1 MRSSP
6 RYGDKDIVVVTNRL
20 TGNKFTELWRSKEE
34 EVRLVGCIYQYAKI
48 GSNDGVIALKSCVM
62 DNAKRSLVF
71 AEHYRLSDYVDQ
83 RWSIPELMDQV
94 LADLVKSG
102 VDIVFLCEE
111 ILPLGSL
118 TEDMMIDFPYVR
130 KGEKE
135 S

>member
-1 MRSSP
+1 
-6 RYGDKDIVVVTNRL
+6 
-20 TGNKFTELWRSKEE
+20 
-34 EVRLVGCIYQYAKI
+34 
-48 GSNDGVIALKSCVM
+48 M

-83 RWSIPELMDQV
+83 RWSIPEMMDQV

-118 TEDMMIDFPYVR
+118 TEDMMINFPYVR
-130 KGEKE
+130 KG
-135 S
+135 